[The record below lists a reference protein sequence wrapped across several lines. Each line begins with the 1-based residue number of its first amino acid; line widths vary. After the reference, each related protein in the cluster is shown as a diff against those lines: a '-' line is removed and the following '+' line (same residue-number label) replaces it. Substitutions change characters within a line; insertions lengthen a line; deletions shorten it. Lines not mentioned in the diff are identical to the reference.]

1 MVDILKIE
9 SQLCFKV
16 YSASKSIIRFYNPL
30 LKKLN
35 LTYPQYL
42 VMLVLWEHKSICFKN
57 LSCKLRMK
65 TGTLTPII
73 SKLEDSGCIKRIKN
87 KDDDRKINIIIT
99 ELGEKLKE
107 KALNIPEEIA
117 CSLNLSKEE
126 YIHYMKEFD
135 EFLGKLETIEKY
147 CE

>member
-1 MVDILKIE
+1 MDILKID

-42 VMLVLWEHKSICFKN
+42 VMLV
-57 LSCKLRMK
+57 SCILRMK

-73 SKLEDSGCIKRIKN
+73 SKLEESGYIKRV
-87 KDDDRKINIIIT
+87 KDEADDRKINIVIT
-99 ELGEKLKE
+99 DLGEALKGE
-107 KALNIPEEIA
+107 AISIPDKIA
-117 CSLNLSKEE
+117 CSLNLSNEE
-126 YIHYMKEFD
+126 YIHYMKEFND
-135 EFLGKLETIEKY
+135 FLNKLEKIEKY

>member
-1 MVDILKIE
+1 MDILKID

-42 VMLVLWEHKSICFKN
+42 VMLVIWENKSICFNN
-57 LSCKLRMK
+57 LSCILRMK

-73 SKLEDSGCIKRIKN
+73 SKLEESGYIKRV
-87 KDDDRKINIIIT
+87 KDEADDRKINIVIT
-99 ELGEKLKE
+99 DLGEALKGE
-107 KALNIPEEIA
+107 AISIPDKIA
-117 CSLNLSKEE
+117 CSLNLSNEE
-126 YIHYMKEFD
+126 YIHYMKEFND
-135 EFLGKLETIEKY
+135 FLNKLEKIEKY

>member
-1 MVDILKIE
+1 MDILKIE

-16 YSASKSIIRFYNPL
+16 YSASKSIVRFYNPI

-42 VMLVLWEHKSICFKN
+42 VMLVLWENKSIYFKN
-57 LSCKLRMK
+57 LSCTLRMK

-73 SKLEDSGCIKRIKN
+73 SKLEDVGYIKRV
-87 KDDDRKINIIIT
+87 KDDKDDRKVNIMIT
-99 ELGEKLKE
+99 DLGENLRE
-107 KALNIPEEIA
+107 KALNIPEKIA
-117 CSLNLSKEE
+117 CSLNLSKDE
-126 YIHYMKEFD
+126 YMHYMKEFD
-135 EFLGKLETIEKY
+135 EFLSKLEAIEKY